1 MEATHW
7 LVALQEQPGSQEV
20 RRNFDAWRRSSA
32 LNEAAWAEVRQLAD
46 VAQTMVP
53 AYADRW
59 RPLVA
64 HRRRGTAG
72 PGRPTVSHTG
82 YRRQLVVAALALAAC
97 VALFVVPSLL
107 QQLQSDYVTATAEL
121 RKLSLPDGSEV
132 TLAPA
137 SAIALSFDAGERRVR
152 LLSGEAFFEVRPEA
166 SRPFLV
172 TARSV
177 EASVLGTRFDVR
189 MDRDGVTVAVA
200 EGSVRVESAVG
211 LRGHAEKLLAGQGVR
226 VAWTG
231 AALPSPVSAELV
243 GAWRDGRLVAQDQS
257 LREAIDQLRRYY
269 AGTILLT
276 NASLGEKRVTGA
288 YNLADPEDALRGLA
302 RAHGARVRRITPWIL
317 MISDS

>member
-7 LVALQEQPGSQEV
+7 LVALQEQPGSPEV
-20 RRNFDAWRRSSA
+20 RRNFEAWRRSSE
-32 LNEAAWAEVRQLAD
+32 LNEAAWAEVRQLVD
-46 VAQTMVP
+46 VTHTMVP

-64 HRRRGTAG
+64 RRRMGAAV
-72 PGRPTVSHTG
+72 PDRPIVSPARYGRP
-82 YRRQLVVAALALAAC
+82 LVVAALALAAC
-97 VALFVVPSLL
+97 VALFVVPALL
-107 QQLQSDYVTATAEL
+107 QQLESDYATATAEL
-121 RKLSLPDGSEV
+121 RTLSLPDGSEV

-137 SAIALSFDAGERRVR
+137 SAITLSFDAGERRVR
-152 LLSGEAFFEVRPEA
+152 LLSGEAFFEVRPET

-200 EGSVRVESAVG
+200 EGSVRVDSAV
-211 LRGHAEKLLAGQGVR
+211 GHAEKLLAGQGVR
-226 VAWTG
+226 VAWKG
-231 AALPSPVSAELV
+231 GALPMPVSADLV
-243 GAWRDGRLVAQDQS
+243 GAWREGRLVAQDQS

-276 NASLGEKRVTGA
+276 NAALGEKRVTGA

-317 MISDS
+317 VISES